1 MRWRF
6 ALEIPPDVSE
16 IANLMKT
23 GSTLKISRPS
33 NGLWASALRRVA
45 RGAVAGSIG
54 TTVIAGL
61 AWGQAAPR
69 YQSPFGTPATQP
81 QALPATPAITPNGVV
96 VEDVIARVNDQI
108 INRSDVQRSQ
118 QQLQQE
124 LQQNNLPPS
133 EREQREKD
141 MLRDMIDQQL
151 LISKGKELGLNADA
165 EVVRRLDEI
174 RKQNHLETMEDLEKA
189 ARQQGVSFE
198 DFKAGIKN
206 NVITQ
211 QVVRDEVGRRLQMTQ
226 GQEQAFYDA
235 HKQEFAQPEQ
245 VRLSEILVP
254 LPADADAAAVAQAQA
269 KADDIA
275 AKLKSGGKFDD
286 LAKQYSGGPTA
297 TQGGDLGAFKRGAL
311 AKVLED
317 QTFDLKAGDST
328 APIRT
333 KQGFV
338 ILKVTEHQ
346 QPGVPAMKD
355 VEPQIQEAMYLQQM
369 QPALRAYLTRL
380 REEAYIEIKPG
391 FVDSGASSKQTRPV
405 FSAYAPPAPKKKAL
419 QKARF
424 ERGTRPASATAGSLA
439 TSPGTSAAAPV
450 TRTSGGVPTLPAE
463 GADPVPSSAASGA
476 STSAGP
482 EAPLAST
489 PGTAATATDTSGSGK
504 TRASGRS
511 VASVRKEKKIRRE
524 KVRFGQ
530 APRNSL
536 PAGSLETASGADVGE
551 GATSAAIT
559 PGGQV
564 AGGSAPDGP
573 QNTASNAAPNPAP
586 GSAMAPI
593 SATSSTSDPDPLAP
607 KTVSTEKTRFSA
619 KEKQVR
625 AEKVASKQAK
635 VREKIAA
642 TPAGP
647 ERQETATQ
655 KTQAAPLGLNGDTA
669 TKKKHVKVKGEAKE
683 RLQDKRPDATPDKP
697 IAPTVNPSALGA
709 GGVGATEPA
718 SPTADTTTLPPVTA
732 PAPGAPPAGQPLSP
746 TGTPATPNGT
756 PAPQPK

>member
-1 MRWRF
+1 MTK
-6 ALEIPPDVSE
+6 I
-16 IANLMKT
+16 
-23 GSTLKISRPS
+23 GSTLKISRPAKS
-33 NGLWASALRRVA
+33 MWASTMRRVA
-45 RGAVAGSIG
+45 RGAVASGIG
-54 TTVIAGL
+54 TTVMAGL

-69 YQSPFGTPATQP
+69 YQSPFGAPLSQP
-81 QALPATPAITPNGVV
+81 SALPTTPAITPNGVV

-269 KADDIA
+269 KADDLA
-275 AKLKSGGKFDD
+275 AKVKSGGKFDD

-297 TQGGDLGAFKRGAL
+297 AQGGDLGAFKRGTL

-391 FVDSGASSKQTRPV
+391 FVDTGASSKQTRPV

-424 ERGTRPASATAGSLA
+424 ERGTRPASATSGSPATSAGS
-439 TSPGTSAAAPV
+439 SAAAPV
-450 TRTSGGVPTLPAE
+450 GRTSGGVPTLPAE
-463 GADPVPSSAASGA
+463 GADPASGIAAASGG
-476 STSAGP
+476 STSTVPVA
-482 EAPLAST
+482 
-489 PGTAATATDTSGSGK
+489 PGTATSGTTATATEASGGGK
-504 TRASGRS
+504 TRASGRA
-511 VASVRKEKKIRRE
+511 VASVRKEKKIKRE

-551 GATSAAIT
+551 GATSAAVT
-559 PGGQV
+559 PGGV
-564 AGGSAPDGP
+564 IAGGSSPDSA
-573 QNTASNAAPNPAP
+573 QNTASNAAP
-586 GSAMAPI
+586 GSAIAPI
-593 SATSSTSDPDPLAP
+593 GSTSATSPTLDPDPLAP
-607 KTVSTEKTRFSA
+607 KTVSTGKTRFSA
-619 KEKQVR
+619 KEKQVK

-635 VREKIAA
+635 TREKIAA

-647 ERQETATQ
+647 DSQETATQ

-683 RLQDKRPDATPDKP
+683 RLQDKRPDTAPDNP
-697 IAPTVNPSALGA
+697 IAPTVNPSALGTGEA
-709 GGVGATEPA
+709 GATQP
-718 SPTADTTTLPPVTA
+718 SPPSSDATTLPPVTA

-746 TGTPATPNGT
+746 TGTPATTPNGT

>member
-1 MRWRF
+1 MR
-6 ALEIPPDVSE
+6 V
-16 IANLMKT
+16 NLT
-23 GSTLKISRPS
+23 IHSTLGIATRFG
-33 NGLWASALRRVA
+33 GLWNSALRRVA
-45 RGAVAGSIG
+45 RGAVLGGIG
-54 TTVIAGL
+54 TTVMTGL
-61 AWGQAAPR
+61 TWGQAAPR
-69 YQSPFGTPATQP
+69 YQSPFSTPSSQP
-81 QALPATPAITPNGVV
+81 LALPVTPAITPNGTV
-96 VEDVIARVNDQI
+96 VEDVIARINDQI
-108 INRSDVQRSQ
+108 INRSDVERSQ

-124 LQQNNLPPS
+124 LQGSNLPPS

-141 MLRDMIDQQL
+141 MLRDMVDQQL

-165 EVVRRLDEI
+165 EVIRRLDEI

-254 LPADADAAAVAQAQA
+254 LPADADAAALAQAQT

-275 AKLKSGGKFDD
+275 AKVKSGGKFED

-297 TQGGDLGAFKRGAL
+297 AQGGDLGAFKRGAL

-317 QTFDLKAGDST
+317 QTFDLKAGDAT

-391 FVDSGASSKQTRPV
+391 FVDTGASSKQTRPV
-405 FSAYAPPAPKKKAL
+405 FSAYAAPAPKKKTAL

-424 ERGTRPASATAGSLA
+424 ERGTRVPNAGAGTVA
-439 TSPGTSAAAPV
+439 TSGSSGATPV
-450 TRTSGGVPTLPAE
+450 TKTPGGVPTLPSEAAE
-463 GADPVPSSAASGA
+463 ATRGNAAASA
-476 STSAGP
+476 STGTSA
-482 EAPLAST
+482 EAPAADR
-489 PGTAATATDTSGSGK
+489 PGTTPTDVSGSSK
-504 TRASGRS
+504 ARASGRA

-536 PAGSLETASGADVGE
+536 PAGSLETSSGADVGE
-551 GATSAAIT
+551 GARSAAVT
-559 PGGQV
+559 PGGV
-564 AGGSAPDGP
+564 MTDGSAS
-573 QNTASNAAPNPAP
+573 NTALNSAP
-586 GSAMAPI
+586 GSAIAPTGSTSAI
-593 SATSSTSDPDPLAP
+593 SPSSDPDPLAP
-607 KTVSTEKTRFSA
+607 KAVVTGKTRFSA
-619 KEKQVR
+619 TDKQVR
-625 AEKVASKQAK
+625 AEKVAVKQAK

-647 ERQETATQ
+647 DSQETATQ

-683 RLQDKRPDATPDKP
+683 RLQDKRPDATPETP
-697 IAPTVNPSALGA
+697 IAPTVNPALGA
-709 GGVGATEPA
+709 SPA
-718 SPTADTTTLPPVTA
+718 GTTPTVPPSADQSTLPPVTA
-732 PAPGAPPAGQPLSP
+732 PAPGAPPAGQPLPP
-746 TGTPATPNGT
+746 TGTPETTPNGT